1 MCWLILCSFEVGK
14 VGQSCLFLAAT
25 KQAKPHRRHKANLPE
40 STVSG
45 GLWEEWKVTK
55 LIENNQVWTVLD
67 GDLMEIYPIEGEK
80 PSNEVKTDRPAS
92 SQSAPCQAAS
102 GSSGK

>member
-1 MCWLILCSFEVGK
+1 
-14 VGQSCLFLAAT
+14 
-25 KQAKPHRRHKANLPE
+25 
-40 STVSG
+40 
-45 GLWEEWKVTK
+45 VTK

-80 PSNEVKTDRPAS
+80 PSNKVKTDRPAS